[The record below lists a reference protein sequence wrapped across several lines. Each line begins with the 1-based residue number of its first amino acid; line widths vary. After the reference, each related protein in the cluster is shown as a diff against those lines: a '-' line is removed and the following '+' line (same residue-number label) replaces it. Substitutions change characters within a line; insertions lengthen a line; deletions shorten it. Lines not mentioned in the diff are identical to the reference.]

1 MIYEG
6 FFIQDNLESTLEK
19 DIANKHITTQF
30 RPKQTHEKLYGE
42 KATFKV
48 VGYGNDGVNEG
59 FLVQLVSCDDQEL
72 KQLFNEI
79 PVPHITLSVS
89 NIGKPVNT
97 AKLNFKPVNGQ
108 TITGIFGG
116 FNGNVIL

>member
-19 DIANKHITTQF
+19 EVVNKHITTQF
-30 RPKQTHEKLYGE
+30 RPKQTHEELYGK
-42 KATFKV
+42 KATFNI

-59 FLVQLVSCDDQEL
+59 FLVQLVSCNDQEL
-72 KQLFNEI
+72 KQLFDEI

-97 AKLNFKPVNGQ
+97 AKLNFKSVNGQ